1 MSTTDGT
8 TDTADRIRLSY
19 RPVDADSDSED
30 DFPVESLREETFL
43 TYLRRAHDG
52 PVAVGDEWEE
62 FVNCGCGTTED
73 VVLRVEAVEGGSTI
87 GGSTEIEI
95 LSS

>member
-19 RPVDADSDSED
+19 RPVDAGSDDED
-30 DFPVESLREETFL
+30 EFPVESLREETFL

-52 PVAVGDEWEE
+52 PVAVGDEWAE

-73 VVLRVEAVEGGSTI
+73 VLLRVEAVEGGSI
-87 GGSTEIEI
+87 VDESTEIEI

>member
-19 RPVDADSDSED
+19 RPVDAGSGDED
-30 DFPVESLREETFL
+30 GVSVESLREETFL

-52 PVAVGDEWEE
+52 PVAAGDEWDE

-73 VVLRVEAVEGGSTI
+73 VLLRVEGVEDGSTI
-87 GGSTEIEI
+87 GESTEIVI
-95 LSS
+95 VDD

>member
-1 MSTTDGT
+1 MSRTDGT
-8 TDTADRIRLSY
+8 TGTADRIHLSY
-19 RPVDADSDSED
+19 HPVDADPDDED

-52 PVAVGDEWEE
+52 AVTVGDEWDE

-73 VVLRVEAVEGGSTI
+73 VVLRVEAVEDGSAI
-87 GGSTEIEI
+87 GESTEIEI
-95 LSS
+95 REE